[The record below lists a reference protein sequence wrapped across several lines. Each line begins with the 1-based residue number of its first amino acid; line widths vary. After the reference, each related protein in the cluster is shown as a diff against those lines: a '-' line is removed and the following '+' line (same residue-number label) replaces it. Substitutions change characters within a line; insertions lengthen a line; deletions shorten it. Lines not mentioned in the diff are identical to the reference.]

1 MIYSLLYQDT
11 KSYNINI
18 SNIKQRNNK
27 CFLTIH
33 SVLCV
38 FSSVLLSSE
47 LYISTLDFMTHFRC
61 AVFTYFP
68 LELPNLN

>member
-27 CFLTIH
+27 CFLIIH
-33 SVLCV
+33 SVLCACV

-47 LYISTLDFMTHFRC
+47 LYIYTLDFMTHFR
-61 AVFTYFP
+61 
-68 LELPNLN
+68 